1 MARGTSQCRAPP
13 PGPPP
18 PRTKRTN
25 LRRTGRWTSRLAR
38 AVLAFVSGFPP
49 GTVSRGG
56 RGWWCSFLVR
66 SSAAAHPAGAQGLS
80 RWSPPQRRRSEGGTT
95 LTTPSTGEGS
105 AAEERTLP
113 KAPQPGPPRALTLNR
128 QAGSPLCNGGSLNS
142 GTLALPERHMQPG
155 SPTSRRPHERTKGVR
170 FQPQPGG
177 QIWTAVDTSDAGVVV
192 VGDGLCEYGGQPTAG
207 GECADRGGVD
217 LCADRDRPPGLSS
230 AQTAAPN
237 AARVQRPE

>member
-177 QIWTAVDTSDAGVVV
+177 QIWTAVDM
-192 VGDGLCEYGGQPTAG
+192 
-207 GECADRGGVD
+207 
-217 LCADRDRPPGLSS
+217 PPGRS
-230 AQTAAPN
+230 ARNRSPPRLGAAVTCSP
-237 AARVQRPE
+237 AAVP

>member
-177 QIWTAVDTSDAGVVV
+177 QIWTAVDIGTWF
-192 VGDGLCEYGGQPTAG
+192 
-207 GECADRGGVD
+207 R
-217 LCADRDRPPGLSS
+217 
-230 AQTAAPN
+230 
-237 AARVQRPE
+237 